1 MSGLYF
7 MLAEF
12 LEYIVIGIA
21 LLALVSLVIAIFAKK
36 SAQTQGDH
44 IQSDVE
50 TNHHL
55 ISDLQQ
61 QLVLLEQTF
70 AGQIDELKAQLLEEE
85 QVSKHLELRIKSLQ
99 EKLQQQ
105 TEQLQMIQSQAPE
118 NRLYTRAQKMVALG
132 ADVEELMDACELPR
146 AEAELIFAMH
156 KK

>member
-1 MSGLYF
+1 MF
-7 MLAEF
+7 AEY
-12 LEYIVIGIA
+12 LEYIIVGIA
-21 LLALVSLVIAIFAKK
+21 LFALVSFAFAISAKK
-36 SAQTQGDH
+36 TAQSQSDH

-61 QLVLLEQTF
+61 QLVLLEQSFT
-70 AGQIDELKAQLLEEE
+70 AQVEELKSQLLEEE

-132 ADVEELMDACELPR
+132 ADVEELMEACELPR

>member
-1 MSGLYF
+1 MNGLYF
-7 MLAEF
+7 MLT
-12 LEYIVIGIA
+12 EYLDYIIVG
-21 LLALVSLVIAIFAKK
+21 LTLFALVSLAFAISAKK
-36 SAQTQGDH
+36 QAQSQGDH

-61 QLVLLEQTF
+61 QLVLLEQSF
-70 AGQIDELKAQLLEEE
+70 ATQVEELKSQLLEEE

-132 ADVEELMDACELPR
+132 ADVEELMEACELPR

>member
-1 MSGLYF
+1 
-7 MLAEF
+7 MLAEYLDF
-12 LEYIVIGIA
+12 IIVGIA
-21 LLALVSLVIAIFAKK
+21 LIALVSLVVAFSAKK
-36 SAQTQGDH
+36 AASEQSAH

-61 QLVLLEQTF
+61 QLALLEQSF
-70 AGQIDELKAQLLEEE
+70 SGQVDEVKQQLIEEE

-105 TEQLQMIQSQAPE
+105 SEQLQQIQSQAPE

-132 ADVEELMDACELPR
+132 ADVEELMQACELPR
-146 AEAELIFAMH
+146 AEAELIVAMH